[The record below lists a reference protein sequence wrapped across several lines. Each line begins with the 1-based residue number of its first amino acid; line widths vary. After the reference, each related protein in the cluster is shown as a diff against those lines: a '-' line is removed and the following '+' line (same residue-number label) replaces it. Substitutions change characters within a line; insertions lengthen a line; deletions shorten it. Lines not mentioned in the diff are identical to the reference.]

1 MSTKKQSQDKVR
13 YFETLKP
20 LVNILSGDEIFPSTV
35 SKVGKKLDQK
45 VEKSLNSPIEEE
57 ISLRKLLYRRVM

>member
-20 LVNILSGDEIFPSTV
+20 LVNVLSEDEIFPSTV
-35 SKVGKKLDQK
+35 SKVGKKLD
-45 VEKSLNSPIEEE
+45 
-57 ISLRKLLYRRVM
+57 

>member
-20 LVNILSGDEIFPSTV
+20 LVNVLSGDEIFPSTV